1 MEFLDLV
8 LYALLLL
15 ALYFV
20 LLVLSP
26 LIVLLRLKI
35 QLGPQAF
42 LDYKPLLGVFARF

>member
-1 MEFLDLV
+1 MV

-15 ALYFV
+15 ALYFA

-26 LIVLLRLKI
+26 LVVLLRLKI
-35 QLGPQAF
+35 QLGPEAY